1 MRPRMLALAAAL
13 SSGAESVASAVLQV
27 DLSGESSQ
35 DVTVDYA
42 VTGTATGGGVDYT
55 LANGTLRSLQA
66 ARPARLR
73 SRVS

>member
-1 MRPRMLALAAAL
+1 M
-13 SSGAESVASAVLQV
+13 ASAGLQV

-35 DVTVDYA
+35 DVTVAYA

-55 LANGTLRSLQA
+55 LANGTLRSLQV
-66 ARPARLR
+66 ARLARSR